1 MSSLKALLNTRK
13 NMFDER
19 DEAGNIP
26 LQTLGLRIP
35 APMHQALKVRVA
47 EQGVTMTAAIQEA
60 ISDYLDKT
68 NPANNALNS
77 I

>member
-47 EQGVTMTAAIQEA
+47 EHGVTMTAAIQEA

-68 NPANNALNS
+68 NPANK
-77 I
+77 

>member
-47 EQGVTMTAAIQEA
+47 EQGVGCDDVLGHSLGGVSENEC
-60 ISDYLDKT
+60 YV
-68 NPANNALNS
+68 
-77 I
+77 

>member
-1 MSSLKALLNTRK
+1 MSNLKALLNTRK

-68 NPANNALNS
+68 NPANN
-77 I
+77 

>member
-1 MSSLKALLNTRK
+1 MSSLKALLHTRK

-68 NPANNALNS
+68 NPANN
-77 I
+77 

>member
-26 LQTLGLRIP
+26 LQTLRLRIP

-68 NPANNALNS
+68 NPANK
-77 I
+77 

>member
-26 LQTLGLRIP
+26 LQRLGLRIP

-68 NPANNALNS
+68 NPANN
-77 I
+77 

>member
-35 APMHQALKVRVA
+35 APMHQDLKVRVA

-68 NPANNALNS
+68 NPANN
-77 I
+77 

>member
-60 ISDYLDKT
+60 ISDHLDKT
-68 NPANNALNS
+68 NPANN
-77 I
+77 

>member
-35 APMHQALKVRVA
+35 APMHQALKVRIA

-68 NPANNALNS
+68 NPANN
-77 I
+77 

>member
-47 EQGVTMTAAIQEA
+47 EQGVTMTAAIQEG

-68 NPANNALNS
+68 NPANN
-77 I
+77 

>member
-13 NMFDER
+13 NMFDEP

-68 NPANNALNS
+68 NPANN
-77 I
+77 

>member
-35 APMHQALKVRVA
+35 AAMHQALKVRVA

-68 NPANNALNS
+68 NPANN
-77 I
+77 